1 MLILIIIISIGIIW
15 ILFDWFDKPHQSPSK
30 TFEPKNYQSS
40 KIKPYSYKQTKS
52 RSSLK
57 KKIYSESKTKANKD
71 ILLEAINA
79 NRNVSFR
86 YVDKNDQETFRE
98 VTPRKVF
105 WYEFGDEGKM
115 ECLDAYCLLRNESR
129 TFALFRISNLN
140 IK

>member
-1 MLILIIIISIGIIW
+1 MLILIIIIGIIW

-52 RSSLK
+52 RSPLK